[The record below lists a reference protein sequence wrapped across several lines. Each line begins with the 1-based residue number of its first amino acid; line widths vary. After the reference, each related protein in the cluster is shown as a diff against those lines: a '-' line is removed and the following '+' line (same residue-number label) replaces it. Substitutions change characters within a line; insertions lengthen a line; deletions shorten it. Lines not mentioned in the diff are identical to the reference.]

1 MYTWENESIPG
12 SADEERSEEDT
23 PPETISESHR
33 SLSLSLFL
41 SVSWAVWV
49 KSIELW
55 DKR

>member
-33 SLSLSLFL
+33 SLSLSLSQCL
-41 SVSWAVWV
+41 VGCVS
-49 KSIELW
+49 KEY
-55 DKR
+55 

>member
-33 SLSLSLFL
+33 SLSLFL